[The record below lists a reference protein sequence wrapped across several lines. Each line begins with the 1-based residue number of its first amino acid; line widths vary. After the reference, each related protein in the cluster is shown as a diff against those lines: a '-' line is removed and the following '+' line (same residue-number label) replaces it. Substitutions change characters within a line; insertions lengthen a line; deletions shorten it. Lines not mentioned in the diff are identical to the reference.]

1 MKLTIKL
8 FPPYRKQGESGEYQL
23 HLKQHRLNLE
33 QLAFYLFREWS
44 DKFDFPLIDSRRL
57 LTAEFMVNG
66 KHVSLNYFLQDGDQ
80 VSVIPYLCGG

>member
-8 FPPYRKQGESGEYQL
+8 FPPYRKKGDSGEHSLELDQGSVTV
-23 HLKQHRLNLE
+23 E
-33 QLAFYLFREWS
+33 QLSQYLFRDWK
-44 DKFDFPLIDSRRL
+44 DKFDYPIIDERHH

-66 KHVSLNYFLQDGDQ
+66 KHVSTGHSLEDGDQ